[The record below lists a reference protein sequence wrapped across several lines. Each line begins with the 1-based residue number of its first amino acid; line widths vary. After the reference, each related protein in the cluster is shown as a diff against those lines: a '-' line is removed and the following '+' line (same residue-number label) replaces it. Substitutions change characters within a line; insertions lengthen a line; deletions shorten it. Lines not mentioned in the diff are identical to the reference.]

1 MLPVVP
7 PIEWTPLYATDSVS
21 YGTLIYWALNRTG
34 QCWVTALKRNY
45 AKGGTESETRQK
57 GNVGG
62 KYCVELLSLKFL
74 WRTAHLR
81 EQRGRGG
88 LSGLI
93 LTWVYSLLH
102 VAVLCRKIW
111 MIMVELVKIWL
122 LQDSHQDIHYKISVG
137 GLYFPRWYIEML
149 HSMSSFESDPS
160 SIWIKLQLLQL
171 QHYHYWEIC
180 WLFSWLSC
188 SL

>member
-21 YGTLIYWALNRTG
+21 YGTLIYWALYRTG

-88 LSGLI
+88 LSRLI

-111 MIMVELVKIWL
+111 MIMAKLVKIWL
-122 LQDSHQDIHYKISVG
+122 LQDSQTHIRTSTTKYQWVVFIFLADISKCCTACPALSQIPPVFGSNCSYYGCNVIIIEKSAD
-137 GLYFPRWYIEML
+137 YF
-149 HSMSSFESDPS
+149 HD
-160 SIWIKLQLLQL
+160 
-171 QHYHYWEIC
+171 
-180 WLFSWLSC
+180 
-188 SL
+188 